1 MNLIKQNNI
10 YLKNLLFEIL
20 LMNILLNLKNNLTVF
35 IIFLIITFIKFNMKT
50 KFNLITIF
58 YY

>member
-35 IIFLIITFIKFNMKT
+35 IIFLIIIFIKFNMKT